1 MQEKIDTL
9 LAEEKQRARVCYPII
24 YRAAD
29 FKSRHEL
36 ERLLTADG
44 QLFVYD
50 SLLGQ
55 LQELVKVRN
64 PAHRFTAN
72 ELAEAAKAHTG
83 KTSWMEYGA
92 WVYYPWSK
100 RLVHILD
107 EKEFVEVRT
116 SRNQYKITPAEE
128 QALAEKKV
136 GVIGLSVGQSAAVT
150 MAMERIF
157 GEIRLADFDVLEL
170 SNYNRI
176 RTGIHNL
183 DLPKV
188 ISVAR
193 EIAEIDPYLKV
204 TCYTEGITESN
215 IDAFLQ
221 EGGKLDLLLDEC
233 DGLSIK
239 ILCRQSARD
248 LGIPV
253 LMETSDRGMIDVERF
268 DLEPGRS
275 ILHGLIDHLDLDKV
289 KEAKTNEEKIP
300 FILPMVGFESISPRL
315 KESLPEVGKSIG
327 TWPQLAS
334 AVALGGGIATDVARR
349 ILLGSFTDSGRYY
362 VDVEELVCNRQQ

>member
-1 MQEKIDTL
+1 MQEKIDSFLAKTQTL
-9 LAEEKQRARVCYPII
+9 ATVCYPTI

-29 FKSRHEL
+29 PKSKQEL
-36 ERLLTADG
+36 EKLLSAG
-44 QLFVYD
+44 GELFVHD

-64 PAHRFTAN
+64 PARLFMAN
-72 ELAEAAKAHTG
+72 ELTEAAKAHTG
-83 KTSWMEYGA
+83 KSSWIEYGA

-107 EKEFVEVRT
+107 EAEFVEVRT
-116 SRNQYKITPAEE
+116 SRNQYKIKPAEE
-128 QALAEKKV
+128 ESLAAKKV

-176 RTGIHNL
+176 RSGVHNL
-183 DLPKV
+183 NVPKV
-188 ISVAR
+188 VSVAR

-204 TCYTEGITESN
+204 TCYAEGITESN
-215 IDAFLQ
+215 IDDFLQ
-221 EGGKLDLLLDEC
+221 KGGKLDLLLDEC
-233 DGLSIK
+233 DGLEIK
-239 ILCRQSARD
+239 ILCRQRARR

-253 LMETSDRGMIDVERF
+253 VMETSDRGMIDVERF

-300 FILPMVGFESISPRL
+300 FILPMVGFESISARL
-315 KESLPEVGKSIG
+315 KESLPEVGKSIS

-362 VDVEELVCNRQQ
+362 VDVEELVCNRRK